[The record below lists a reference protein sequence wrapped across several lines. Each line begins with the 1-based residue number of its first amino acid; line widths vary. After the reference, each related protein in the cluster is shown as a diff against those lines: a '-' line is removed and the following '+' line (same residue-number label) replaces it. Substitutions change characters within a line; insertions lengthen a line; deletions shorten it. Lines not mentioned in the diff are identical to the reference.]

1 MNDFDEEYEE
11 LNFFQPH
18 DKFDVT
24 LVSNPNVVFIYTD
37 SAYWIEDIDHY
48 ICSYCNCEINDTHA
62 IDYKYKWNY
71 CPNCGLK
78 MTKIVG
84 MHGEEY
90 DI

>member
-1 MNDFDEEYEE
+1 MSDFDEEFEE

-24 LVSNPNVVFIYTD
+24 LVANPNVVSIYTD
-37 SAYWIEDIDHY
+37 AAYWIEDIDHY

-62 IDYKYKWNY
+62 IDYQCKWNY

-84 MHGEEY
+84 THGEEY
-90 DI
+90 EI